1 MVAIYPPRPRNAEAT
16 KAAILAAARGRFARA
31 SYDTV
36 GIREIASDAGV
47 DPALVS
53 RYFGSKE
60 DLFAAVLNRPEKIE
74 RIGDLFTGDI
84 ATLSTRIAD
93 MIVEEPDDENTV
105 EDFLIMLNSI
115 ASATAADMVRNT
127 IFERCDRPV
136 AAMLT
141 GPHTELRARMLGA
154 LIVGHI
160 MNRTMWGDLAKDAD
174 LRTRVRKRIV
184 EQVEL
189 SLAEL

>member
-160 MNRTMWGDLAKDAD
+160 MNRTMWGDLAEDPE
-174 LRTRVRKRIV
+174 LRTRIRKRIV

>member
-16 KAAILAAARGRFARA
+16 KAAILAAARGRFAQA

-36 GIREIASDAGV
+36 GLRDIAGDAGV
-47 DPALVS
+47 DPALIS

-60 DLFAAVLNRPEKIE
+60 DLFAAVLSRPEKIARINALFVGDVDTLAE
-74 RIGDLFTGDI
+74 RV
-84 ATLSTRIAD
+84 AD
-93 MIVEEPDDENTV
+93 MILDEPDDETTV

-115 ASATAADMVRNT
+115 ASTTASHMVRET

-136 AAMLT
+136 TAMLE
-141 GPHTELRARMLGA
+141 GEHSEIRARLLGA

-160 MNRTMWGDLAKDAD
+160 MNKTMWGDLAEDAE
-174 LRTRVRKRIV
+174 TRRRLHARIR
-184 EQVEL
+184 EQVRL
-189 SLAEL
+189 SLSEL

>member
-1 MVAIYPPRPRNAEAT
+1 MVAIYPPRPRNAETT
-16 KAAILAAARGRFARA
+16 KAAILAAARGRFAQA

-115 ASATAADMVRNT
+115 ASATAADMVRAT

-136 AAMLT
+136 AAALT

-160 MNRTMWGDLAKDAD
+160 MNRTMWGDLAKDPD

>member
-115 ASATAADMVRNT
+115 ASATAADMVRTT
-127 IFERCDRPV
+127 ILERCDRPV

-160 MNRTMWGDLAKDAD
+160 MNRTMWGDLAKDPD
-174 LRTRVRKRIV
+174 LRTRVRQRIV

>member
-1 MVAIYPPRPRNAEAT
+1 MVAIYPPRPRNAEAK

-160 MNRTMWGDLAKDAD
+160 MNRTMWGDLAEDPE
-174 LRTRVRKRIV
+174 LRTRIRKRIV

>member
-115 ASATAADMVRNT
+115 ASATAADMVRAT

-136 AAMLT
+136 AAALT
-141 GPHTELRARMLGA
+141 GPHAELRARMLGA

-160 MNRTMWGDLAKDAD
+160 MNRTMWGNLAEDPD
-174 LRTRVRKRIV
+174 LRTRVRKRV
-184 EQVEL
+184 MEQVEL
-189 SLAEL
+189 SLSEL